1 MHHMQHFGYG
11 PVTPVAA
18 YAMSFIGS
26 LLGLR
31 CAARARAGGGT
42 ERVSWLVLAA
52 LAIGGAG
59 IWVMH
64 FIAMLGFTVHGTEIR
79 YDVRLTAAS
88 ALIAIAIVGIGM
100 CLVGFGGTRARILLP
115 AGAITGAG
123 VAVMHYSGMAAMN
136 MPGNVSY
143 DLIWVAVSVVI
154 AVVAATAALW
164 FSVRVRGLLATVG
177 AAAVMGVA
185 VSGMHY
191 SGMAG
196 MTVEIVPGLG
206 APSGATAAQLLL
218 PSILAISVLTVV
230 TLMIISLAPN
240 ETEMARTAEMQRL
253 LRERR
258 DDTPPAGTPPRG

>member
-11 PVTPVAA
+11 PLTPVAA

-31 CAARARAGGGT
+31 CATRARAGTGT
-42 ERVSWLVLAA
+42 ERLSWLVLAA
-52 LAIGGAG
+52 VAIGGAG

-79 YDVRLTAAS
+79 YNVWLTAAS
-88 ALIAIAIVGIGM
+88 ALIAIVIVGIGM
-100 CLVGFGGTRARILLP
+100 FLVGFGGTRARMLLP

-123 VAVMHYSGMAAMN
+123 VAVMHYSGMAAMEIS
-136 MPGNVSY
+136 GNVSY
-143 DLIWVAVSVVI
+143 DVVWVALSVLI

-164 FSVRVRGLLATVG
+164 FSARVRGLPATIG

-196 MTVEIVPGLG
+196 MTVEYVAGLSE
-206 APSGATAAQLLL
+206 PSGATAAQLLL
-218 PSILAISVLTVV
+218 PSVLVVSVVTVV
-230 TLMIISLAPN
+230 MLIIISLAPS
-240 ETEMARTAEMQRL
+240 EAEMARTAELERR

-258 DDTPPAGTPPRG
+258 QGTPSQ